1 MLWKGPRTANTVNQ
15 WPADRHDGSQ
25 TTEEEGEDENVVIL
39 ISRML
44 NSYSLPVLFVSGTQ
58 NDSRR
63 S

>member
-39 ISRML
+39 ISRMM
-44 NSYSLPVLFVSGTQ
+44 NS
-58 NDSRR
+58 
-63 S
+63 